1 MCGIEI
7 ESVLIL
13 TCFVFEQDYEGLWE
27 EDGCYNT
34 SLYQKTAGYH
44 TYQQVLALSS
54 LLYSLFLSMD
64 DCLQFSTGMSVT
76 MILVA
81 ALGLL
86 GNTFSIIVLAR

>member
-1 MCGIEI
+1 MAVTIQ
-7 ESVLIL
+7 
-13 TCFVFEQDYEGLWE
+13 FQF
-27 EDGCYNT
+27 
-34 SLYQKTAGYH
+34 H
-44 TYQQVLALSS
+44 
-54 LLYSLFLSMD
+54 